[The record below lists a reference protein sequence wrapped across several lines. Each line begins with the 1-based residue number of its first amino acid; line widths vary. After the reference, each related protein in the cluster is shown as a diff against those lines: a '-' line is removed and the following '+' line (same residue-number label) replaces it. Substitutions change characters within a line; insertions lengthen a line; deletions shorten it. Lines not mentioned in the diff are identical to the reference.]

1 MARSIQFSLSSPLIH
16 DCAGF
21 LSCIHAMIC
30 HTDFSDSALVDTV
43 DMGVEDV
50 YVNADSVVEDAGIE
64 HTVVV
69 GKEDDQYNK
78 QPQLTQTG
86 TISF

>member
-1 MARSIQFSLSSPLIH
+1 M
-16 DCAGF
+16 D
-21 LSCIHAMIC
+21 
-30 HTDFSDSALVDTV
+30 
-43 DMGVEDV
+43 VEDV
-50 YVNADSVVEDAGIE
+50 YVNADSVVEVAGIDHTGVEDAGIEHTVVEDAGIENTGVEDAGIE